1 MQETI
6 IKECTVCR
14 SRHIHYAFT
23 KENNRITQC
32 SSCGFMLINP
42 QPSNEILSKI
52 YDEQYFVL
60 SSSEDGITHAS
71 DLKKSTAALYLDIL
85 LGKSHKAL
93 GSLLEIGCGNGD
105 LLSLAADRGLCVTGV
120 EFSSVACKTARDKL
134 KDYNGLIIQGEID
147 ALTGQTECFDYII
160 FNDVLEHVRD
170 PRSFLQTVYE
180 LLKQGG
186 KIFCVVPSLD
196 SWSARLLKTNWMEF
210 KTEHLSYFDTR
221 NLRSILFQEGFS
233 EIKHFPAKKILS
245 VEYILSH
252 FKKYPVPFW
261 SSLLFFLYN
270 YVPKNISC
278 KPIKITASGIGMIAS
293 KRKKDRNLI
302 LSVIMPAYNEVA
314 TIKAGIERVLSKS
327 IIDIDIELIVV
338 ESNSTDGTRKIVLDY
353 TDHPQVTLILED
365 HPFGKGY
372 AVRTGLKNAT
382 GDFILIQDADDEYDI
397 EDYDALI
404 EHLRDGREAFVLGAR
419 HGGGTFKMRKFSD
432 QPVRAFILNFGHWT
446 FTFLVNIFYG
456 VKLRDPFTMYKVFRR
471 ECIHGLDFECN
482 RFDFDYELLI
492 KLIRKGFVPLEIPVN
507 YRSRSFA
514 EGKKVRIFAD
524 PLTWIK
530 AIVKYKFAK
539 I

>member
-1 MQETI
+1 M
-6 IKECTVCR
+6 
-14 SRHIHYAFT
+14 
-23 KENNRITQC
+23 TQC
-32 SSCGFMLINP
+32 NVCNFMFINP
-42 QPSNEILSKI
+42 QPSKEILGKI
-52 YDEQYFVL
+52 YDEQYL
-60 SSSEDGITHAS
+60 DLASSEDVINNTS
-71 DLKKSTAALYLDIL
+71 DLKKLTAAFYLDIF
-85 LGKSHKAL
+85 LGKDHTYL
-93 GSLLEIGCGNGD
+93 GTLLEIGCGNGD
-105 LLSLAADRGLCVTGV
+105 LLSIAADRGLRVTGV
-120 EFSSVACKTARDKL
+120 EISPVACETARNKL
-134 KDYNGLIIQGEID
+134 KDYNSQIIQGEID
-147 ALTGQTECFDYII
+147 ALAGQNECFDYII
-160 FNDVLEHVRD
+160 FNDVLEHVKD
-170 PRSFLQTVYE
+170 PRFFLKTVYN
-180 LLKQGG
+180 LLKLDGRL
-186 KIFCVVPSLD
+186 FCVVPSLD
-196 SWSARLLKTNWMEF
+196 SWPARLLKTNWMEF
-210 KTEHLSYFDTR
+210 KTENLSYFDTK

-233 EIKHFPAKKILS
+233 EIRHFPTQNFLS
-245 VEYILSH
+245 TKYISSY
-252 FKKYPVPFW
+252 FKKYSEPFW
-261 SSLLFFLYN
+261 LKKFILFYKFIPKKISS
-270 YVPKNISC
+270 KQINISANGVC
-278 KPIKITASGIGMIAS
+278 MIAK
-293 KRKKDRNLI
+293 KRNKNRNLI
-302 LSVIMPAYNEVA
+302 LSVIMPAYNEAA

-327 IIDIDIELIVV
+327 MNDIDIELIIV

-353 TDHPQVTLILED
+353 TDHPQVTIVLED
-365 HPFGKGY
+365 HPSGKGY
-372 AVRTGLKNAT
+372 AVRTGLKNAE

-419 HGGGTFKMRKFSD
+419 HGCSSFKMRKFSD

-471 ECIHGLDFECN
+471 ECIHDLDFECN